1 MDSEKRI
8 RRLRAALF
16 AASALAALGSGAA
29 HAQQPPADAASTP
42 PAAQTEWERAFAAIA
57 EARQAGRLD
66 EAERLARQAV
76 AAAQAPGADQDAL
89 AFAHGQLG
97 LILQGQRRFDEALAE
112 LKASLDITAR
122 LHGADSVDA
131 QQLTVQL
138 GNVELNRDR
147 FEAADAFYRRAI
159 EISGRRAGPA
169 HPDTMRLMT
178 EIASAYSRNG
188 MEKAGLALMIRAR
201 EVAEREPGEKG
212 EVLAQAIENLGGF
225 QMALGDGVEA
235 ERLLKDALARR
246 AAGVGRDHESSLR
259 NANNLAT
266 MYLNGGKLAQAEP
279 LAADTLP
286 RAQRALGNDHQVTLD
301 AVAVMGQLRA
311 KQGRYAEAEPLLLRV
326 LAEQERRG
334 EDLNG
339 MIATG
344 NLLALAY
351 ADRGKYKEAEPLFR
365 RTLDRAVKAFGAG
378 HPLSLT
384 TANGVAYTLLLQG
397 RYDEAEPMLREVLAG
412 LEQAGLSESSLGLQ
426 TLSNLATNYQLQARF
441 AEAEPMLLRA
451 VEVGERTM
459 EADDPG
465 LLLFLS
471 NLAELFV
478 KQGRIDEAVPLAMR
492 AYQGAERRLGPD
504 SPRTLLFANNAGAF
518 LKLQGNNAEAE
529 PLLRRVLAGRERTFG
544 FDNRD
549 TLLTASS
556 VGTILFEQG
565 KQAEAKALL
574 TRVVAAGERALGALH
589 PETISYRLMLAGM
602 HQRSS
607 DLAQAE
613 ALFARVLADGTGK
626 IAPTS
631 ETMIQA
637 AAGLSVTR
645 QALALISGRSAGDT
659 LTPARQMAAGLRARR
674 ADRGGRL
681 GSAQAAR
688 ELVSRGD
695 YFLLLADALWD
706 KQEPSREEA
715 SEAFQALQDS
725 VAGTTDRAVLQMAV
739 RRFADGMAGGLG
751 ALVREREEL
760 EGRWSLN
767 SRRQVELLTDA
778 GATPQ
783 ERATL
788 RAEAATIEQ
797 RLDAVDAQL
806 RRDFPDYFD
815 LVNPGAISMD
825 SAASVL
831 EADEVLLMIVPGF
844 RGTHLIAVTD
854 AGLTWKVSAW
864 DRKTVDAAV
873 RRLLWQLGG
882 AVTPTAEEQAA
893 WSREP
898 QDAFD
903 RATAHQLYTQIF
915 APMNQVLAG
924 KRHVFIAASG
934 SLSSLPFGVLVT
946 DQPQGRDDDPAAL
959 RATKWLADAHALIQ
973 VPSVQSMLLLRR
985 ANQEQRGGD
994 RFLGF
999 GDPVL
1004 EGGAQARGGTARGAT
1019 RGAAPARP
1027 LFSGRLTRSGTPMAD
1042 VSALR
1047 SMARLP
1053 GTAEELRNMRTAL
1066 AAPDNSIFLGSAA
1079 TEAQFRSMDLSNVR
1093 ILALATH
1100 GLVAGEIDGAGEP
1113 GLVFTPPAE
1122 PSEQDDGFLTA
1133 SEISSLRLNAD
1144 WVILSACNT
1153 ASGDG
1158 SEGAP
1163 GLSGLARAFF
1173 YAGARTLLASHW
1185 PVRDDVGARL
1195 TVRTVALQR
1204 EQPKLSRAE
1213 AFQLAMREIRG
1224 ETAQDAGGATWAHP
1238 SAWAPFTLIGDAA
1251 R

>member
-1 MDSEKRI
+1 
-8 RRLRAALF
+8 
-16 AASALAALGSGAA
+16 
-29 HAQQPPADAASTP
+29 
-42 PAAQTEWERAFAAIA
+42 
-57 EARQAGRLD
+57 
-66 EAERLARQAV
+66 
-76 AAAQAPGADQDAL
+76 
-89 AFAHGQLG
+89 
-97 LILQGQRRFDEALAE
+97 
-112 LKASLDITAR
+112 
-122 LHGADSVDA
+122 
-131 QQLTVQL
+131 
-138 GNVELNRDR
+138 
-147 FEAADAFYRRAI
+147 
-159 EISGRRAGPA
+159 
-169 HPDTMRLMT
+169 
-178 EIASAYSRNG
+178 
-188 MEKAGLALMIRAR
+188 
-201 EVAEREPGEKG
+201 
-212 EVLAQAIENLGGF
+212 
-225 QMALGDGVEA
+225 
-235 ERLLKDALARR
+235 
-246 AAGVGRDHESSLR
+246 
-259 NANNLAT
+259 
-266 MYLNGGKLAQAEP
+266 
-279 LAADTLP
+279 
-286 RAQRALGNDHQVTLD
+286 
-301 AVAVMGQLRA
+301 
-311 KQGRYAEAEPLLLRV
+311 
-326 LAEQERRG
+326 
-334 EDLNG
+334 
-339 MIATG
+339 
-344 NLLALAY
+344 
-351 ADRGKYKEAEPLFR
+351 
-365 RTLDRAVKAFGAG
+365 
-378 HPLSLT
+378 
-384 TANGVAYTLLLQG
+384 
-397 RYDEAEPMLREVLAG
+397 
-412 LEQAGLSESSLGLQ
+412 
-426 TLSNLATNYQLQARF
+426 
-441 AEAEPMLLRA
+441 
-451 VEVGERTM
+451 
-459 EADDPG
+459 
-465 LLLFLS
+465 
-471 NLAELFV
+471 
-478 KQGRIDEAVPLAMR
+478 
-492 AYQGAERRLGPD
+492 
-504 SPRTLLFANNAGAF
+504 
-518 LKLQGNNAEAE
+518 
-529 PLLRRVLAGRERTFG
+529 
-544 FDNRD
+544 
-549 TLLTASS
+549 
-556 VGTILFEQG
+556 
-565 KQAEAKALL
+565 
-574 TRVVAAGERALGALH
+574 VVAAGERALGALH
-589 PETISYRLMLAGM
+589 PETTSYRLMLAGM

-607 DLAQAE
+607 DLAKAE
-613 ALFARVLADGTGK
+613 ALFARVLADGAGR

-645 QALALISGRSAGDT
+645 QSLALISGRSAGDT
-659 LTPARQMAAGLRARR
+659 LAPARQMAAGLRARR

-681 GSAQAAR
+681 GAAQAAR

-706 KQEPSREEA
+706 MEEPSPEEA
-715 SEAFQALQDS
+715 SEAFQALQDA

-767 SRRQVELLTDA
+767 ARRQVELLTDA
-778 GATPQ
+778 GVTPQ

-788 RAEAATIEQ
+788 RAQAATIEQ

-815 LVNPGAISMD
+815 LVNPGAITMD

-844 RGTHLIAVTD
+844 RGTHIIAVTD
-854 AGLTWKVSAW
+854 AGLTWKVSKW
-864 DRKTVDAAV
+864 DRNTLDAAV
-873 RRLLWQLGG
+873 RRLLSQLGG
-882 AVTPTAEEQAA
+882 AVTPTAQEQAA

-898 QDAFD
+898 RGAFD

-915 APMNQVLAG
+915 APMNHVLAG

-959 RATKWLADAHALIQ
+959 RATKWLSDAHALIQ

-985 ANQEQRGGD
+985 ASQVTREGD

-1004 EGGAQARGGTARGAT
+1004 DGDAQARGAPAAPGAT

-1066 AAPDNSIFLGSAA
+1066 AAPANSIFLGPAA

-1100 GLVAGEIDGAGEP
+1100 GLLAGEIDGAGEP

-1133 SEISSLRLNAD
+1133 SEVSSLRLNAE

-1213 AFQLAMREIRG
+1213 AFQLAMREIRN
-1224 ETAQDAGGATWAHP
+1224 EAAYDASGATWAHP